1 MNSNVLADRDT
12 NQTMQDQSMPNP
24 FAKKETGDKPKSM
37 DFHRQ
42 MMENKLKE
50 GQGLVGESQEAHEY
64 SD

>member
-12 NQTMQDQSMPNP
+12 NQTMQDQSLANP
-24 FAKKETGDKPKSM
+24 FMKKDTESKPKSM

-50 GQGLVGESQEAHEY
+50 NGGYVAHQ
-64 SD
+64 